1 MAIPDSTY
9 GQRPGLITR
18 QSLQA
23 IQGTQD
29 DEYGE
34 SFGEAIWGQW
44 RGVLAGI
51 AVICVVVGG
60 YFAMN
65 KGAARVFDR
74 FWNDASALPGI
85 EDAYKRSGLADGGPK
100 DLLLEQVHNECK
112 SRSEY
117 ILRSQPRNADGSA
130 SDSFLLAKQVT
141 YLSCLASERPN
152 RFCQAGHRSH
162 LLMAVRDYYRLMG
175 RMRGDRAAAQA
186 VAAMAPVSSGPA
198 ESDPLVLSALQ
209 ALVAKG
215 YVARR
220 DLIGAASGWPN
231 DLETGLAGVAPT
243 QRGCG

>member
-23 IQGTQD
+23 IQGAPE
-29 DEYGE
+29 EYGE
-34 SFGEAIWGQW
+34 SFGSAIWGQW
-44 RGVLAGI
+44 RGVFAGL

-65 KGAARVFDR
+65 KSAVRVFDR

-85 EDAYKRSGLADGGPK
+85 EDAYKRSGLGDGIAK
-100 DLLLEQVHNECK
+100 DLLLEQVHSECRA
-112 SRSEY
+112 RSEY
-117 ILRSQPRNADGSA
+117 IGRSQPRKADAGPA
-130 SDSFLLAKQVT
+130 DSFTLAKQVT
-141 YLSCLASERPN
+141 YLTCIASERPH

-162 LLMAVRDYYRLMG
+162 LLMAVRDYYKLMG
-175 RMRGDRAAAQA
+175 RMRDERMASTAGIVDAAPLQA
-186 VAAMAPVSSGPA
+186 AD
-198 ESDPLVLSALQ
+198 SDPRVLNALKALVL
-209 ALVAKG
+209 KG

-220 DLIGAASGWPN
+220 DLVGAASGWPN
-231 DLETGLAGVAPT
+231 DLEAGLGSVDPK

>member
-9 GQRPGLITR
+9 GQRPGLVTR

-23 IQGTQD
+23 IQGAED

-34 SFGEAIWGQW
+34 SFGSAIWGQW
-44 RGVLAGI
+44 RGVLLGL
-51 AVICVVVGG
+51 AVICTVVGG

-65 KGAARVFDR
+65 KGAQRVFDR
-74 FWNDASALPGI
+74 FWNDTAALPGI
-85 EDAYKRSGLADGGPK
+85 EDAYKRSGLADGNTK

-112 SRSEY
+112 ARSDQ
-117 ILRSQPRNADGSA
+117 IGRGQPRNADA
-130 SDSFLLAKQVT
+130 AIAESFTLAKQVT
-141 YLSCLASERPN
+141 YLSCLASERPQ

-186 VAAMAPVSSGPA
+186 VAAMTPVSSGPA
-198 ESDPLVLSALQ
+198 ESDPRVLNALQ
-209 ALVAKG
+209 TLVMKG

-220 DLIGAASGWPN
+220 DLVGAASGWPN
-231 DLETGLAGVAPT
+231 DLEAGLSVIDPKS
-243 QRGCG
+243 RGCG